1 MTFSLDEFAR
11 IVGAANVL
19 AGDDAAPYLNDWTG
33 AYSGE
38 AEAVVRPAST
48 IEVAAV
54 VKAARAAGL
63 PITVQSGNTSVSGG
77 SVPVRPGG
85 VILSMGRLN
94 RIRSVD
100 PTARTAT
107 VDAGVVIQT
116 LQDKVA
122 AHGLDFPLMFGARGS
137 ALVGGALA
145 TNAGGAN
152 VLRFGNA
159 RDLCLGI
166 EAVLPNG
173 RIVSDLAGLR
183 KDNTGYDLKNL
194 LIASEGTL
202 GVITGAILKLSPTP
216 KVRATA
222 FLALSGMEAALDVLN
237 ALQDASGGLV
247 EAFEWLPGD
256 MTAAILS
263 NNPRLRAPLAA
274 PAETGVLVELAST
287 REDDAA
293 VGDDGSVRLQTVM
306 FNVIASLMEKGG
318 VTDGFFAASEQQRLD
333 LWAVRE
339 AVLETIR
346 AQGRYTSL
354 DAALPISDVAA
365 FLDRARPIT
374 TAAGLRAMLVGHL
387 GDGNIHYAVTAL
399 PGETWDQSVVDAWE
413 SEMLDLLLDMGGTF
427 SAEHGIGRAK
437 AQALAGRKDPAQ
449 YEAMRSIKS
458 ALDAGN
464 LMNPGVLFPLN

>member
-1 MTFSLDEFAR
+1 MTSSLDEFAK
-11 IVGAANVL
+11 IVGATNVL
-19 AGDDAAPYLNDWTG
+19 TGDNAAPYLNDWTG
-33 AYSGE
+33 GYSGE

-48 IEVAAV
+48 EEVAAL
-54 VKAARAAGL
+54 VKAASAAGL

-85 VILSMGRLN
+85 VILSMTRLN

-100 PTARTAT
+100 PAARTAT

-116 LQDKVA
+116 LQENVA

-137 ALVGGALA
+137 AMIGGALA

-152 VLRFGNA
+152 VLRYGNA

-173 RIVSDLAGLR
+173 RIVNDLAGLR

-202 GVITGAILKLSPTP
+202 GVITGAILKLTPTP

-222 FLALSGMEAALDVLN
+222 FLALSGMEAALEVLN

-256 MTAAILS
+256 MTAAILE
-263 NNPRLRAPLAA
+263 NDPGLRAPL
-274 PAETGVLVELAST
+274 PETAETGVLVELAST
-287 REDDAA
+287 RDDDAA
-293 VGDDGSVRLQTVM
+293 VDDDGSVRLQNVM
-306 FNVIASLMEKGG
+306 LNVTASLMEQGI
-318 VTDGFFAASEQQRLD
+318 VTDGFFATSEQQRLD

-346 AQGRYTSL
+346 ARGRYTSL
-354 DAALPISDVAA
+354 DAALPISDIAA
-365 FLDRARPIT
+365 FLDRARPV
-374 TAAGLRAMLVGHL
+374 TASAGLRAMLVGHL
-387 GDGNIHYAVTAL
+387 GDGNIHYAVTAV
-399 PGETWDQSVVDAWE
+399 PGAAWDQSVVDAWE

-437 AQALAGRKDPAQ
+437 ARVLAGRKDPAQ
-449 YEAMRSIKS
+449 YEAMLSIKS
-458 ALDAGN
+458 ALDPDN
-464 LMNPGVLFPLN
+464 TMNPGVLLPVS